1 MYFKAKLLLKEYSG
15 GFRFVATEY
24 CWHRT
29 VDTSPKLLFVNVI
42 AILLK
47 IRTFFAICRGMD
59 REAGVVL

>member
-15 GFRFVATEY
+15 GSRFVATEY
-24 CWHRT
+24 CWHQT
-29 VDTSPKLLFVNVI
+29 VDTSPKQLFVNVI

-47 IRTFFAICRGMD
+47 IRIFFAICRGMD